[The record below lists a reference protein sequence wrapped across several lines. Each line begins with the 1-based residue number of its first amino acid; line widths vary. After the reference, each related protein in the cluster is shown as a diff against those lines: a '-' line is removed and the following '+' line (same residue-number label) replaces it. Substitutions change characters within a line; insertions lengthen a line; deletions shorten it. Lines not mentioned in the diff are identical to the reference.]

1 MCAVNLDVTCC
12 CFKIIQIGLLT
23 CAKNLERI
31 DLCIGLVVIRSPN
44 CQNTFIQTIDL
55 IFIFQDDLID
65 LFAFTLIKN
74 NAVMVLVQCEVKV
87 ALYACTTSCRH
98 VIEYIQ
104 YISSGIIRGF
114 DIQCERLFL
123 AAKACSDCYAL
134 TASTRRCDLTGSRVD
149 HSRIRAFPCN
159 AANVSLELFA
169 VDALNQVQIACD
181 IVGIRVFTK
190 NAFECQRAE
199 YGIAIA
205 LTECNIA
212 DINIKTVFRL

>member
-12 CFKIIQIGLLT
+12 RFKIIQIGLLA

-44 CQNTFIQTIDL
+44 CQNTFIQTICF
-55 IFIFQDDLID
+55 IFIVQDDLID
-65 LFAFTLIKN
+65 LAAFTLIEN
-74 NAVMVLVQCEVKV
+74 DAVMVLVQCEIKV
-87 ALYACTTSCRH
+87 ALCTNTAGCRH
-98 VIEYIQ
+98 VVQHIQ
-104 YISSGIIRGF
+104 NITGIIRGL
-114 DIQCERLFL
+114 DIERKGLLLVIKF
-123 AAKACSDCYAL
+123 CSNRYTL
-134 TASTRRCDLTGSRVD
+134 TASARRRNLAGHGVNYI
-149 HSRIRAFPCN
+149 RIRALPCN

-190 NAFECQRAE
+190 NAFECQCAE
-199 YGIAIA
+199 YGIAIT